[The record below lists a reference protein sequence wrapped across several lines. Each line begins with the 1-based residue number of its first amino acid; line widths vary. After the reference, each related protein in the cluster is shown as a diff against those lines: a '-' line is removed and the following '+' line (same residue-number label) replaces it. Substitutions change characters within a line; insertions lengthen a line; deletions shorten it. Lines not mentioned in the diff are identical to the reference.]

1 MASKRQRAAP
11 LFWDVATQVDF
22 MLPGGKLYA
31 PGAEQIIPNLA
42 RLTDY
47 ARRHHIL
54 VVSSMDA
61 HSAND
66 PEFQQWPPHCIVGTA
81 GQQKIPATRLRAI
94 VMPSSSAPLPQ
105 DLAQVEQIILEKQ
118 TVDVFTNANVEP
130 LLARLGPRH
139 ITLYGVVTEVCVEL
153 AACDLLKRGYEV
165 RVVTDAIRPLEERK
179 GRETLAALQQRGA
192 ELITTDQALEI

>member
-1 MASKRQRAAP
+1 MASKRQAAAP
-11 LFWDVATQVDF
+11 LFWDVDTQVDF

-66 PEFQQWPPHCIVGTA
+66 AEFQQWPPHCIVGTA
-81 GQQKIPATRLRAI
+81 GQQKIPATRMQAVVL
-94 VMPSSSAPLPQ
+94 PSSLQPLPQ
-105 DLAQVEQIILEKQ
+105 DLAEIEQIILQKQ
-118 TVDVFTNANVEP
+118 TVDVFTNANIEP
-130 LLARLGPRH
+130 LLKRLGPRR
-139 ITLYGVVTEVCVEL
+139 ITLYGVVTEVCVDL
-153 AACDLLKRGYEV
+153 AACDLLKRGYQV
-165 RVVTDAIRPLEERK
+165 RVVTDAIRPLEQAK
-179 GRETLAALQQRGA
+179 GKETLAGLQQRGA
-192 ELITTDQALEI
+192 ELISTDQALEI